1 MVDGRDCHDKTDE
14 ELVALALASKEIFLC
29 LLRRY
34 EDKLLRY
41 VRRLSGASPQ
51 DAEDIVQDTF
61 LKAYLNLNGFDR
73 RLKFSS
79 WIYRI
84 AHNETVSHFRRLKA
98 RPQVSDLEDDAWQN
112 LASGFNLKSQVES
125 SEIKHDL
132 RRVLAALDEKYRDVL
147 VLKYLEGLDYTE
159 MSDVLRKP
167 VGTIGTL
174 LNRAKAR
181 FQAKARELN
190 IEF

>member
-1 MVDGRDCHDKTDE
+1 MVDGHDCQDKTDE
-14 ELVALALASKEIFLC
+14 ELVSLALASKEHFLC
-29 LLRRY
+29 LMRRY
-34 EDKLLRY
+34 EDKLMRY
-41 VRRLSGASPQ
+41 VRRLSGAALQ
-51 DAEDIVQDTF
+51 DAEDIVQETF

-84 AHNETVSHFRRLKA
+84 AHNETISHFRRLKA
-98 RPQVSDLEDDAWQN
+98 RPQISDLEDDAWQN
-112 LASGFNLKSQVES
+112 LASGFNLKKQTES
-125 SEIKHDL
+125 SEVKRDL
-132 RRVLAALDEKYRDVL
+132 QRVLAALDEKYRAVL
-147 VLKYLEGLDYTE
+147 VLKYLEGLDYSE

-167 VGTIGTL
+167 VGTVGTL
-174 LNRAKAR
+174 LNRAKTK

>member
-1 MVDGRDCHDKTDE
+1 MVDGHDCQDKLDE
-14 ELVALALASKEIFLC
+14 ELVALALASKDHFLC
-29 LLRRY
+29 LMRRY

-41 VRRLSGASPQ
+41 VRRLSGAALQ
-51 DAEDIVQDTF
+51 DAEDIVQETF

-84 AHNETVSHFRRLKA
+84 AHNETISHFRRLKA
-98 RPQVSDLEDDAWQN
+98 RPQISDLEDNAWQN
-112 LASGFNLKSQVES
+112 LASGINLKRQTES
-125 SEIKHDL
+125 SEIVRDL
-132 RRVLAALDEKYRDVL
+132 RRVLAALDVKYRDVL
-147 VLKYLEGLDYTE
+147 VLKYLEGLDYSE

-167 VGTIGTL
+167 VGTVGTL
-174 LNRAKAR
+174 LNRAKSK
-181 FQAKARELN
+181 FQAKARQLN

>member
-1 MVDGRDCHDKTDE
+1 MVDGRDCQDKTDE
-14 ELVALALASKEIFLC
+14 ELVTLALASKEHFLC
-29 LLRRY
+29 LMRRY

-41 VRRLSGASPQ
+41 VRRLSGGALQ
-51 DAEDIVQDTF
+51 DAEDIVQDVF

-79 WIYRI
+79 WVYRI
-84 AHNETVSHFRRLKA
+84 AHNETISHFRRLKA
-98 RPQVSDLEDDAWQN
+98 RPQISDIEDDAWQN
-112 LASGFNLKSQVES
+112 LASNFNLKRQAES
-125 SEIKHDL
+125 SETIHDL

-147 VLKYLEGLDYTE
+147 VLKYLEGLDYAE

-167 VGTIGTL
+167 VGTVGTL
-174 LNRAKAR
+174 LNRAKTK

>member
-1 MVDGRDCHDKTDE
+1 MVDGHDCHDKTDE
-14 ELVALALASKEIFLC
+14 ELVSLALASKEHFLC
-29 LLRRY
+29 LMRRY
-34 EDKLLRY
+34 ENKLLRY
-41 VRRLSGASPQ
+41 VRRFSGAGQQ
-51 DAEDIVQDTF
+51 DAEDIVQETF
-61 LKAYLNLNGFDR
+61 LKAFLNLNGFDR

-84 AHNETVSHFRRLKA
+84 AHNETVSHFRKLKA
-98 RPQVSDLEDDAWQN
+98 RPQPADLDEQAWQN
-112 LASGFNLKSQVES
+112 LVSGFDLKRHAES
-125 SEIKHDL
+125 AETARDL
-132 RRVLAALDEKYRDVL
+132 GRVLAELDGKYREVL
-147 VLKYLEGLDYTE
+147 VLKYLEGLDYDE

-174 LNRAKAR
+174 LNRAKTK